1 MNTSTSSRNINDI
14 ALIYKH
20 THRDYRGSDVN
31 VVMYGHPERGTVL
44 GAISDMPDPV
54 YTRSLAMARKR
65 ECKAVRDEAL
75 RPIFALFGIEDA
87 FKTNQNRDSFE
98 DLELCIAPRIES
110 SQRAAFLQSIAQLG
124 LTWPCQIQ
132 H

>member
-1 MNTSTSSRNINDI
+1 MSTNTFRNINDI

-20 THRDYRGSDVN
+20 TCKDYRGSDIN

-44 GAISDMPDPV
+44 GAISDMPESV
-54 YTRSLAMARKR
+54 YTQSLVMARKR

-110 SQRAAFLQSIAQLG
+110 SQRAAFLQSIANLA
-124 LTWPCQIQ
+124 LTWPSQIQ